1 MFPQIPSTSLSVCI
15 YPTWYCL
22 TKKFFLLFSFIF
34 ILVISYFSTVVEMRA
49 EIYIKTYISSCSS
62 CVGICEHGREI
73 KGNLNECKMFI
84 LYSHK
89 WILYCWIYLHFKLF
103 KSNFICILYS
113 LSLSLASTH
122 PLEDNNFNFLSY
134 TFSRKCLMGN
144 VKLIW

>member
-34 ILVISYFSTVVEMRA
+34 ILVISYFSTVVELRA

-113 LSLSLASTH
+113 LSLSLSLLPTRSKTTISIFSHTH
-122 PLEDNNFNFLSY
+122 F
-134 TFSRKCLMGN
+134 RVN
-144 VKLIW
+144 VWWEMWS